1 MSEPNNTAPIE
12 GDIRKQKG
20 PYRNSR
26 RKILRVV
33 LNASRS
39 TQEYIVRELIKA
51 HKKQKVDR
59 KRAIGILNAIAAK
72 HARKLGVK
80 VARVC
85 LKK

>member
-12 GDIRKQKG
+12 GGTRKQKG